1 MLCLWKNYFILL
13 RECNCRVIIYYLL
26 TNYVNS
32 EKLCIFIII
41 MNRIKPYEALSAQL
55 EEVNIL
61 SDIEIEQIC
70 SCFKTETILK
80 NHYYL
85 EAEKRCSKIGFLT
98 DGIICSFIYNSEGSE
113 VVKHFLEPYQFFTDL
128 DSYEK
133 AKPAKLNLIAVT
145 DSTIL
150 SISKQ
155 ENDKLQDAFPKW
167 KHVQGLFASQAL
179 NKMIQMQNFLH
190 FGSATD
196 KYQHF
201 VKNYPN
207 LARNVP
213 LKYIASYLGITQSS
227 LSRLRRENI

>member
-1 MLCLWKNYFILL
+1 
-13 RECNCRVIIYYLL
+13 
-26 TNYVNS
+26 
-32 EKLCIFIII
+32 
-41 MNRIKPYEALSAQL
+41 MNRIKPYESLSAQL
-55 EEVNIL
+55 KKVNIL

-70 SCFKTETILK
+70 SCFDTENIHK

-85 EAEKRCSKIGFLT
+85 EAEKRCSKIGFLC

-133 AKPAKLNLIAVT
+133 AKPSKLNIIAIT
-145 DSTIL
+145 ESTIL
-150 SISKQ
+150 SISKTD
-155 ENDKLQDAFPKW
+155 NDKLQDKIPNW
-167 KHVQGLFASQAL
+167 EHVQGLFASQAL
-179 NKMIQMQNFLH
+179 KKMVLMQNFLH

-213 LKYIASYLGITQSS
+213 LKFIASYLGITQSS
-227 LSRLRRENI
+227 LSRLRRENIR

>member
-1 MLCLWKNYFILL
+1 
-13 RECNCRVIIYYLL
+13 
-26 TNYVNS
+26 
-32 EKLCIFIII
+32 
-41 MNRIKPYEALSAQL
+41 MNRTQPYEALTAQL
-55 EEVNIL
+55 NKVNIL
-61 SDIEIEQIC
+61 SDSEIEKIC
-70 SCFKTETILK
+70 SYFKIETIRK

-85 EAEKRCSKIGFLT
+85 EAEKRCSKIGFLFS
-98 DGIICSFIYNSEGSE
+98 GIICSFIYNSEGYE

-128 DSYEK
+128 ESYEK
-133 AKPAKLNLIAVT
+133 SKPAKLNLIAVT
-145 DSTIL
+145 DSQIL
-150 SISKQ
+150 SIYKQ
-155 ENDKLQDAFPKW
+155 DNDKLQDEIPKW
-167 KHVQGLFASQAL
+167 EHVQGLFASQAL

-227 LSRLRRENI
+227 LSRLRRENMR